1 MKCISLQ
8 EKLKMEK
15 KQRNEFVQKFTI
27 IFPIGLLAISFFFLQ
42 ALLSSRDINV
52 ARFISIVLFSLTI
65 PLLALEISVRRYWM
79 FYGYRPVSKLHTFIC
94 HIMMINLF
102 IVIAA
107 LITCLWGISWI
118 FGLIFLLSSVFAL
131 VLIVLYSDQYD
142 SIENALRPKAE
153 IVNQPPQQS
162 SFKSDKDE

>member
-8 EKLKMEK
+8 ERPKMEK
-15 KQRNEFVQKFTI
+15 KQRDEFIQKFTI
-27 IFPIGLLAISFFFLQ
+27 IFPVGLVAISLIFLQ
-42 ALLSSRDINV
+42 ALLSSSDINV
-52 ARFISIVLFSLTI
+52 PRFISISLFCLTI

-79 FYGYRPVSKLHTFIC
+79 FHGYRPVSKLLTFISNT
-94 HIMMINLF
+94 MMINVF
-102 IVIAA
+102 IVIVA

-131 VLIVLYSDQYD
+131 VLIVLYSDQYEA
-142 SIENALRPKAE
+142 IEKASKPKAE

-162 SFKSDKDE
+162 NSKSDKVE